1 MPVFLWLF
9 IGLALGGVIG
19 WLAAAARVRG
29 ALASR
34 IDEAE
39 SRAGIAENNA
49 AALEGK
55 LTELRAQTLS
65 AAADFDRLRLRM
77 EGEQAARVKAETSL
91 EETVKRLEEEKKLL
105 DEAKTKLT
113 DTFKALASDTLKST
127 LSSSSEEFLK
137 LAGESFGKL
146 LSEARG
152 DLGQR
157 QEAIQGL
164 VAPLSEKL
172 KSFDE
177 HVREIEKNRVDA
189 YSSLSE
195 QIKGLSQA
203 QMALQ
208 KETGNLSQ
216 SLKAPKVVGSWGE
229 STLER
234 VVELSGLSEY
244 CDFKREVSV
253 NTEEGRLRPDLV
265 VYLPGDRQIVVDAKA
280 TFEAYQEA
288 VSAETEEER
297 RAALERHSSQVRA
310 HMQRLAGKAYWK
322 QFEKAP
328 EFVVMFI
335 PRESFYSATQ
345 AIDPTLYEDA
355 MANRVLLATP
365 TNLLALLR
373 AVAFGWRQE
382 QIARNAQEISTQG
395 RQLYERMSTLAD
407 YILDIGKGLERAT
420 QSYNKAVGS
429 IETRVLPAARRFK
442 DLGATTAEEIA
453 PLTPV
458 ETAQR
463 QLSLPE
469 TPENRS

>member
-1 MPVFLWLF
+1 MPPFVWLI
-9 IGLALGGVIG
+9 IGLALGGIIG
-19 WLAAAARVRG
+19 WLAASVHARG

-39 SRAGIAENNA
+39 SRANIAENNA

-55 LTELRAQTLS
+55 LTELRAQNQS
-65 AAADFDRLRLRM
+65 AAADFDRLRQKM
-77 EGEQAARVKAETSL
+77 ENEQAARVKAETSL
-91 EETVKRLEEEKKLL
+91 EETVKRLEEEKKLIE
-105 DEAKTKLT
+105 EAKTRLT
-113 DTFKALASDTLKST
+113 DAFKGLAGESLNSNN
-127 LSSSSEEFLK
+127 EAFLK
-137 LAGESFGKL
+137 LARESFDKL
-146 LSEARG
+146 VLEARG
-152 DLGQR
+152 DMGKR

-208 KETGNLSQ
+208 KETGNLAQ

-234 VVELSGLSEY
+234 VVELSGLSEH
-244 CDFKREVSV
+244 CDFKREVSI
-253 NTEEGRLRPDLV
+253 NTEDGRLRPDLV

-288 VSAETEEER
+288 VSAESEEAR
-297 RAALERHSSQVRA
+297 RSAIERHASQVRA
-310 HMQRLAGKAYWK
+310 HMLRLAGKAYWK

-345 AIDPTLYEDA
+345 AIDPSLYEDA

-382 QIARNAQEISTQG
+382 QIARNAQEISTLG

-407 YILDIGKGLERAT
+407 YIQDIGKGLERAT

-442 DLGATTAEEIA
+442 DLGATTAEEIT
-453 PLTPV
+453 PLAPV

-463 QLSLPE
+463 QLSLPD
-469 TPENRS
+469 TPETRS